1 MDHAERL
8 NLAWKLAWKR
18 AMKEP
23 DFRANRKV
31 AREAGR
37 KANNLWAEVREMEE
51 LLSAKRAELA
61 FYRGQE
67 EKYLNMVNATIDVEM
82 SYLEV

>member
-1 MDHAERL
+1 MDHAEKW
-8 NLAWKLAWKR
+8 NLAWKR

-23 DFRANRKV
+23 YFRAHRK
-31 AREAGR
+31 AGREAGR

-51 LLSAKRAELA
+51 LLAAKRAELA

-67 EKYLNMVNATIDVEM
+67 EKYSNRVNDHIDIEM

>member
-1 MDHAERL
+1 MDHAEKW
-8 NLAWKLAWKR
+8 NLAWKR

-31 AREAGR
+31 VREACR

-51 LLSAKRAELA
+51 LLTAKREELA
-61 FYRGQE
+61 FYRGLE
-67 EKYLNMVNATIDVEM
+67 EKYSNRVNTHIDIEM